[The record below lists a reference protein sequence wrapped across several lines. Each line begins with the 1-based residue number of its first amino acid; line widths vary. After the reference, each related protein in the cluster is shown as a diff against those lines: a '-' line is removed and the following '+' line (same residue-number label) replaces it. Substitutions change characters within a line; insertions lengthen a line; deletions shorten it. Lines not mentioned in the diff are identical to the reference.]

1 VNYLFGDSTEAPF
14 ASNVLEF
21 LRDAVDF
28 AVFVLQADE
37 QVALDHARAAATAR
51 QADADLGHLARF
63 FGQIIGSIDGAD
75 KGLRESPTARCATHM
90 RAALLHSQ
98 GAWEGAVR
106 GDLEAAIGHIR
117 AEEAALRAA
126 CVRALAALLLAH
138 DPPGTA
144 MSRRVLLRSRE
155 YQATLLQSGFGL
167 DWTIELLVPDAWSGG
182 ARVERLVPALEIRA
196 PQTTGWLTK
205 EVTVRPQKLE
215 RHVITELVC
224 DRETTTFKL
233 RAEPDLEA
241 GFDVTSSPGGV
252 RAVRVVPRADA
263 SLGTFELQPEDAK
276 ALRSLAQKL
285 HEWISALP
293 RQTLFSASFDGAD
306 FVTLPVFAPLV
317 ARLVAMLAPMVG
329 EIARRSPTPN
339 ELVIRRPL
347 ADYRREEVFV
357 GKATLRAK
365 FAELPEAERA
375 LFAPLGL
382 DAPNPPTSP
391 PATREREAPTA
402 RAEVARSMGPPPPAS
417 HPPPPP
423 SREPPAAA
431 LSDASLA
438 PPGVATVGP
447 RPDDNMKNVE
457 LAQTLRLIFI
467 TARSGR
473 TEYAYGKLAALFS
486 SAAFA
491 EYEPDE
497 QREALRLMVHAQNP
511 PKEEFVLAAN
521 RAALGHLKKLAETL
535 AEPADYEM
543 LGLANLRLDDTG
555 AANVAFEKALELER
569 ARNAES
575 ELERSLTKRLG
586 RS

>member
-1 VNYLFGDSTEAPF
+1 
-14 ASNVLEF
+14 
-21 LRDAVDF
+21 
-28 AVFVLQADE
+28 
-37 QVALDHARAAATAR
+37 
-51 QADADLGHLARF
+51 LARF

-75 KGLRESPTARCATHM
+75 KGLRESPTARCATHL
-90 RAALLHSQ
+90 RAAILHSQ
-98 GAWEGAVR
+98 GAWEGSVR

-138 DPPGTA
+138 EPPGTA
-144 MSRRVLLRSRE
+144 MSRRVLLSSGE
-155 YQATLLQSGFGL
+155 YQATLLGQSGFGL
-167 DWTIELLVPDAWSGG
+167 DWTIELLLPDSWSGG

-205 EVTVRPQKLE
+205 EVTVRPQRLE

-241 GFDVTSSPGGV
+241 GFDVTSNAAGV
-252 RAVRVVPRADA
+252 SAVRVVPRVDA
-263 SLGTFELQPEDAK
+263 SLGTFELQPADAK

-285 HEWISALP
+285 EEWVSALS
-293 RQTLFSASFDGAD
+293 RQTLLSASFDGAD

-317 ARLVAMLAPMVG
+317 ARLVAMLAPIVG
-329 EIARRSPTPN
+329 EIARRSPTAN
-339 ELVIRRPL
+339 ELVIRRLL
-347 ADYRREEVFV
+347 ADNRREEVFV

-365 FAELPEAERA
+365 FAELSEAEQA

-382 DAPNPPTSP
+382 DAPNSP
-391 PATREREAPTA
+391 ISPLETRDREAPTA
-402 RAEVARSMGPPPPAS
+402 RAEVPRSMRPPPPAS
-417 HPPPPP
+417 RPPPPP
-423 SREPPAAA
+423 SRAPPAAA
-431 LSDASLA
+431 VSDASLA

-447 RPDDNMKNVE
+447 RPDENMKNVE
-457 LAQTLRLIFI
+457 LATTLRLIFI

-473 TEYAYGKLAALFS
+473 TEYAYGKLAELFS

-491 EYEPDE
+491 EYQPDE
-497 QREALRLMVHAQNP
+497 QREALRLMVHARNP

-543 LGLANLRLDDTG
+543 LGLTNLRLDDNG

-575 ELERSLTKRLG
+575 ELERSLTKRLA